1 MHAGHVNFNI
11 AAWGY
16 RVGLERSK
24 VEIQFTNIN
33 YEAEVLVGSAGL
45 PSVSN
50 SFKKL
55 ALVISLTLYPAAVSA
70 AQNTACKQ
78 GSYSADVPTMPL
90 PDSLCL
96 V

>member
-1 MHAGHVNFNI
+1 M
-11 AAWGY
+11 
-16 RVGLERSK
+16 
-24 VEIQFTNIN
+24 EIQFTNIN